1 MIVKRNLPGN
11 RTQGFTL
18 VELLIVVALLAIVSG
33 LVVGLYNGAV
43 KDSAETVS
51 IATQKQL
58 TNSINNFF
66 QMHNSKLADG
76 FDSLLRDQVGRPFGG
91 TYTAVSTGG
100 LEVADNPKDAIYAGY
115 DVVDNTTLAAPYDNI
130 ADPTA
135 QSKGIDTAAYLGV
148 FRSITVARLTQSDL
162 ATLNQL
168 GIYSVNDVSVAGDF
182 FHGEVSYVKRTLKV
196 GDPVCIIDPRTV
208 RNGISIYGDFGV
220 DLSDTTTYTR
230 ATAAT
235 TGDYAVMVG
244 DLDDTGR
251 NKAIAKQ
258 RFFVF
263 GIGPQCKLIGDRK
276 GGLQDA
282 PASSIVVDGA
292 YNKYFLVIKMPGGP
306 NDMSPA
312 IAGILDP
319 RGCTVRGA
327 RGWASRTE

>member
-1 MIVKRNLPGN
+1 MIAKHVDSRNG
-11 RTQGFTL
+11 RKGFTL
-18 VELLIVVALLAIVSG
+18 VELLIVVALIAIVSG

-43 KDSAETVS
+43 KDSAETTS

-58 TNSINNFF
+58 TNSVNNFF
-66 QMHNSKLADG
+66 QLHNGKLADG
-76 FDSLLRDQVGRPFGG
+76 FDSLLRDQVARPFGG

-100 LEVADNPKDAIYAGY
+100 LAVADNPKDAIYVGY
-115 DVVDNTTLAAPYDNI
+115 DVADNTTLAAPYDNI

-148 FRSITVARLTQSDL
+148 FRSITIAQLTSSDL

-168 GIYSVNDVSVAGDF
+168 GIYTVNDVSVGGDC
-182 FHGEVSYVKRTLKV
+182 FHGDVTYVKRTLKV
-196 GDPVCIIDPRTV
+196 GDPVCILDPRTA
-208 RNGISIYGDFGV
+208 RNGISIYSDFGV
-220 DLSDTTTYTR
+220 DLSDANTYTR

-235 TGDYAVMVG
+235 AGDYAVSVN

-258 RFFVF
+258 RFLVF
-263 GIGPQCKLIGDRK
+263 GIGPACKMIGDRK

-282 PASSIVVDGA
+282 PTSSIVVDGA
-292 YNKYFLVIKMPGGP
+292 YNKFFLVIKMPGGP

-312 IAGILDP
+312 IAGVLDP
-319 RGCTVRGA
+319 RGCAVRGA